1 MGRYDT
7 ALVTTTEG
15 VHMGRLAVVTG
26 AARGIG
32 LAISRRLVEDGWSV
46 AGCDVLEHDL
56 ERVSAELGGAFS
68 PWPLDITSE
77 TAVGETADG
86 IERELGPVF
95 GLVNNAGITRDGLL
109 MRMSMEDWD
118 RVMSVNLTGAF
129 LMCRAFSRGMLRQK
143 EGSIVNISSVVAL
156 LGAAGQA
163 NYASTKAGLLGLT
176 RALAR
181 EFAGRNIRVN
191 AIAPGFIETEMTRE
205 LPEKVRED
213 YASRVPMNR
222 MGQPES
228 VAAAAGFLLGDD
240 SSYITGTVIPVDGG
254 LTT

>member
-1 MGRYDT
+1 MS
-7 ALVTTTEG
+7 
-15 VHMGRLAVVTG
+15 RLAVVTG

-32 LAISRRLVEDGWSV
+32 FAISSRLVDRGWSV
-46 AGCDVLEHDL
+46 AGCDILPDDL
-56 ERVSAELGGAFS
+56 DRAAAKLGGGFR
-68 PWPLDITSE
+68 PWLLDVTSE
-77 TAVGETADG
+77 EAVNETAG
-86 IERELGPVF
+86 RIEKEMGQVF

-109 MRMSMEDWD
+109 MRMSRADWD
-118 RVMSVNLTGAF
+118 TVLSVNLTGAF
-129 LMCRAFSRGMLRQK
+129 HMCRAFSRGMLRQK
-143 EGSIVNISSVVAL
+143 EGSIVNISSVVAI

-163 NYASTKAGLLGLT
+163 NYASTKAGLIGLT

-228 VAAAAGFLLGDD
+228 VADAVHFLLEDV
-240 SSYITGTVIPVDGG
+240 SSYITGVVIPVDGG

>member
-1 MGRYDT
+1 MN
-7 ALVTTTEG
+7 
-15 VHMGRLAVVTG
+15 RLAVVTG

-32 LAISRRLVEDGWSV
+32 YAISKELVGSGWSV
-46 AGCDVLEHDL
+46 AGCDILQEDL
-56 ERVSAELGGAFS
+56 DRVTGELGAGFS
-68 PWPLDITSE
+68 PWVLDVTDEGSVNE
-77 TAVGETADG
+77 TAGQ
-86 IERELGPVF
+86 IEKELGPVF
-95 GLVNNAGITRDGLL
+95 GLVNNAGVTRDGLL
-109 MRMSMEDWD
+109 MRMSMADWNT
-118 RVMSVNLTGAF
+118 VMSVNLTGAF

-143 EGSIVNISSVVAL
+143 EGSIINISSVVAI

-191 AIAPGFIETEMTRE
+191 AIAPGFIETGMTRE

-213 YASRVPMNR
+213 YAARVPLNR

-228 VAAAAGFLLGDD
+228 IADSVRFLLEDV
-240 SSYITGTVIPVDGG
+240 SSYITGVVLPVDGG

>member
-1 MGRYDT
+1 VDRKT
-7 ALVTTTEG
+7 
-15 VHMGRLAVVTG
+15 AVVTG

-32 LAISRRLVEDGWSV
+32 LAISEKLVRNGWRV
-46 AGCDVLEHDL
+46 AGCDVLESALDSAGDL
-56 ERVSAELGGAFS
+56 LGDSFVPYLLDVTDEEGVGRVAARIEEEMGAVS
-68 PWPLDITSE
+68 
-77 TAVGETADG
+77 
-86 IERELGPVF
+86 

-109 MRMSMEDWD
+109 MKMSRPDWD
-118 RVMSVNLTGAF
+118 LVLGVNLTGAF
-129 LMCRAFSRGMLRQK
+129 LMCRAFSRGMLRQRS
-143 EGSIVNISSVVAL
+143 GSIVNISSVVAL

-205 LPEKVRED
+205 LPESVRSD
-213 YASRVPMNR
+213 YAGRVPLQR
-222 MGQPES
+222 MGLPS
-228 VAAAAGFLLGDD
+228 DVAEAVAFLLGEG
-240 SSYITGTVIPVDGG
+240 SAYITGVVLPVDGG

>member
-1 MGRYDT
+1 MS
-7 ALVTTTEG
+7 
-15 VHMGRLAVVTG
+15 RLAVVTG

-32 LAISRRLVEDGWSV
+32 YAISKKLVESGWSV
-46 AGCDVLEHDL
+46 AGCDILRDDL
-56 ERVSAELGGAFS
+56 DRVAGELGTAFS
-68 PWPLDITSE
+68 PWVLDVTDERSVNE
-77 TAVGETADG
+77 TAGR
-86 IERELGPVF
+86 IEKELGPVF
-95 GLVNNAGITRDGLL
+95 GLVNNAGVTRDGLL
-109 MRMSMEDWD
+109 MRMSMADWNT
-118 RVMSVNLTGAF
+118 VLSVNLTGAF

-143 EGSIVNISSVVAL
+143 EGSIINISSVVAL

-191 AIAPGFIETEMTRE
+191 AVAPGFIETEMTGE

-213 YASRVPMNR
+213 YASRVPLNR

-228 VAAAAGFLLGDD
+228 VADSVRFLLEDV
-240 SSYITGTVIPVDGG
+240 SSYITGVVLPVDGG

>member
-1 MGRYDT
+1 MS
-7 ALVTTTEG
+7 
-15 VHMGRLAVVTG
+15 RLAVVTG

-32 LAISRRLVEDGWSV
+32 YAISKKLVESGWSV
-46 AGCDVLEHDL
+46 AGCDILRDDL
-56 ERVSAELGGAFS
+56 DRVTAELGAGFS
-68 PWPLDITSE
+68 PWVLDITDEESVNE
-77 TAVGETADG
+77 TAGR
-86 IERELGPVF
+86 IEKELGPVF
-95 GLVNNAGITRDGLL
+95 GLVNNAGVTRDGLL
-109 MRMSMEDWD
+109 MRMSMADWNT
-118 RVMSVNLTGAF
+118 VLSVNLTGAF

-143 EGSIVNISSVVAL
+143 EGSIINISSVVAL

-181 EFAGRNIRVN
+181 EFAARNIRVN

-213 YASRVPMNR
+213 YASRVPLNR
-222 MGQPES
+222 MGQPDS
-228 VAAAAGFLLGDD
+228 VADSVRFLLEDV
-240 SSYITGTVIPVDGG
+240 SSYITGVVLPVDGG